1 MAKETREG
9 DDPVLSR
16 IGKFG
21 KFQARVIAVV
31 QLVGLFAAWQTLSFS
46 FLLPEVTFW
55 CNPHQL
61 EETGYTSGNWTSPK
75 GDPCLMYDVDFSKV
89 TTADMVPLNAESIPC
104 TRWEFSREKTP
115 ESVASQFSL
124 VCANDYQRSLS
135 KSVYM
140 GGKMIGALGSGLLSD
155 KFGRKIS
162 LLVASF
168 LLLLSGITITFSP
181 SMPVFIIIRGV
192 VGASSTALFASG
204 FVHALEMVGGTYSTL
219 VSFLLEYSWALGILT
234 VPLLAL
240 QWPRWDHLQ
249 LACSLPVLFF
259 VFLVLFPGLVPES
272 PRWLLAVGRRK
283 EAEIILASA
292 AKENGRCEK
301 DGSIALEDK
310 AKNLPK
316 EDGRIEEAGTN
327 GQVDKA
333 ENILKGGVGGEAES
347 AGNVFDLF
355 KTPHLRK
362 STLIMFYLWFTNN
375 LVYYGLTFNL
385 GKLVPGNL
393 HMNMM
398 VSGALEIL
406 AYTVAIFAFLK
417 LGRRFSL
424 SSFMAF
430 AGVALLL
437 TQATENQTA
446 KTVLAQL
453 GKFAI
458 TASFAMVWQ
467 YGAEIFPTQVRN
479 IGLGSSS
486 FVSRLGSISA
496 PFIGRELGALS
507 PLVPALIFGITPIL
521 GSVLTLLLP
530 ETKGRVLP
538 DTIQEGERFCSEGNL
553 QCFQKKKTVDKN

>member
-1 MAKETREG
+1 VKDGTEMAEAV
-9 DDPVLSR
+9 DPVLGR
-16 IGKFG
+16 IGTFG

-55 CNPHQL
+55 CDPPQL
-61 EETGYTSGNWTSPK
+61 EETGSPGGNWTSPN
-75 GDPCLMYDVDFSKV
+75 GDPCLMYDLDFSKV
-89 TTADMVPLNAESIPC
+89 TSEDLVPLNAGSIPC
-104 TRWEFSREKTP
+104 TRWQFSRENTP
-115 ESVASQFSL
+115 ESVASEFSL

-135 KSVYM
+135 KAVYM

-155 KFGRKIS
+155 KFGRKIAM
-162 LLVASF
+162 LVASF

-249 LACSLPVLFF
+249 LACSLPALLF
-259 VFLVLFPGLVPES
+259 VFLLLAPRLVPES

-283 EAEIILASA
+283 EAEVILASA
-292 AKENGRCEK
+292 EKENGRVETG
-301 DGSIALEDK
+301 GSLALEDK
-310 AKNLPK
+310 AKNLAK
-316 EDGRIEEAGTN
+316 EDGRFEEAGQ
-327 GQVDKA
+327 G
-333 ENILKGGVGGEAES
+333 ENVLRGGDEAES

-430 AGVALLL
+430 AGAALLL
-437 TQATENQTA
+437 TEATENETA

-479 IGLGSSS
+479 IGLGASS

-496 PFIGRELGALS
+496 PFIGRELGALN
-507 PLVPALIFGITPIL
+507 PLIPALIFGITPIL
-521 GSVLTLLLP
+521 GSLLTLLLP

-538 DTIQEGERFCSEGNL
+538 DTIQEGERFCSESTL

>member
-1 MAKETREG
+1 MTEKMMEG
-9 DDPVLSR
+9 LAEVEDPVLSR

-55 CNPHQL
+55 CNPPQL
-61 EETGYTSGNWTSPK
+61 EQTGSPGGNWTSPK

-89 TTADMVPLNAESIPC
+89 TAAEMVPLDAGSIAC
-104 TRWEFSREKTP
+104 TRWQFSTEMTP

-162 LLVASF
+162 MLVASF

-249 LACSLPVLFF
+249 LACSLPALFF
-259 VFLVLFPGLVPES
+259 VFLLLFPRLVPES
-272 PRWLLAVGRRK
+272 PRWLLAVGRKK
-283 EAEIILASA
+283 EAELILASA
-292 AKENGRCEK
+292 AKENGRCETE
-301 DGSIALEDK
+301 DGRIALEDK

-316 EDGRIEEAGTN
+316 ERGRLGEAGTD
-327 GQVDKA
+327 GQVVKA
-333 ENILKGGVGGEAES
+333 NEEES

-355 KTPHLRK
+355 RTPHLRK

-437 TQATENQTA
+437 TQATDNQTA

-507 PLVPALIFGITPIL
+507 PLVPSLIFGITPIL
-521 GSVLTLLLP
+521 GSMLTLLLP

-538 DTIQEGERFCSEGNL
+538 DTIQEGELFCSEGNL
-553 QCFQKKKTVDKN
+553 QCLQKNKAGK